1 MIKETLRTVVGL
13 LSLTLAAGCTTKDV
27 DMPALAGPSTLAY
40 SILLTTPNDTLF
52 QDGVSSTTIEITA
65 RDGAGQPINGRPLRA
80 AILVDGIVQ
89 DFGTLSTKS
98 PVTGSTLRYTAP
110 AASPIP
116 GVASNTTVTVA
127 VMPTDSGDF
136 ANELARSIQ
145 IRLIPQGV
153 ILPNNPSLAAS
164 FTVNPASPPA
174 FTSTVF
180 DASATSNGT
189 APCGIACA
197 YTWNFGDGTSGSGMI
212 TTHEYRTVGLF
223 QASLTV
229 TDARGAQANLLKPI
243 TVTAAT
249 PPTVSPISV
258 SPTGPATIGQTVF
271 FTAQATPALGRT
283 IARYDWSFGDG
294 DNASGATTTHA
305 YRTTGSFVVNLV
317 VTDDVGAEGRAT
329 TPMTVNAGTP
339 TGALTFLPASPRA
352 GQSVNFNASAMT
364 AAAGSTITSYRFSYG
379 DGSPAETGTTPFQSH
394 VYTGAGTFVANVTV
408 TDSLGRT
415 QTSAVTVTVLP

>member
-1 MIKETLRTVVGL
+1 MQRVSKVIIGVAGL
-13 LSLTLAAGCTTKDV
+13 ALVMGCTTKDV
-27 DMPALAGPSTLAY
+27 EIPPLAGPSTLAY
-40 SILLTTPNDTLF
+40 AISLTAEPDTIT
-52 QDGVSSTTIEITA
+52 QDGVSRAQIRIDA
-65 RDGAGQPINGRPLRA
+65 RDSAGQPLSGRSLRA
-80 AILVDGIVQ
+80 QILVDGVPQ
-89 DFGTLSTKS
+89 DYGSLNTKT
-98 PVTGSTLRYTAP
+98 PTTGSVLVYTAP
-110 AASPIP
+110 PASPLPAGQI
-116 GVASNTTVTVA
+116 AQTVTISVT
-127 VMPTDSGDF
+127 PTDQGDF
-136 ANELARSIQ
+136 INERAREVE
-145 IRLIPQGV
+145 IRLIPLGV
-153 ILPNNPSLAAS
+153 ILPNNPSLTAS
-164 FTVNPASPPA
+164 FTVNPGSPPA
-174 FTSTVF
+174 FTAAVF
-180 DASATSNGT
+180 DASASSNGSGV
-189 APCGIACA
+189 CNNACS
-197 YTWNFGDGTSGSGMI
+197 YSWNFGDGTSGSGMI